1 MTDTTFRKVTAFV
14 TRGVEPNRQL
24 LTFVH
29 PLAGRQLPAGSVE
42 EGEEPIES
50 ATREVW
56 EETGVGNIEQ
66 IALIDVEKVHADGS
80 GFLSTEVGVR
90 SNPDDN
96 APISEFL
103 HRGYKVF
110 VGARRGAWVKVSHR
124 TYDFNVTPEVVLRDV
139 SGWVREAQVAH
150 ILERYHYHLVA
161 AADDRQS
168 WTREADGHLFQ
179 VEWVPLEPRPRLV
192 TGQQEWLDTRHAR
205 LSV

>member
-14 TRGVEPNRQL
+14 TRGVEPHRQL

-50 ATREVW
+50 AKREVW
-56 EETGVGNIEQ
+56 EETGVNDIEQ
-66 IALIDVEKVHADGS
+66 ITLIDVEKVHTNGS
-80 GFLSTEVGVR
+80 GFLSAQVGVR
-90 SNPDDN
+90 SYPEER
-96 APISEFL
+96 APVLEFL
-103 HRGYKVF
+103 PRGYKVS
-110 VGARRGAWVKVSHR
+110 VSDRRGAWVNVSHR
-124 TYDFNVTPEVVLRDV
+124 IYDFNVTPEVVLNEV
-139 SGWVREAQVAH
+139 FGWVPDAQVAQ

-192 TGQQEWLDTRHAR
+192 TGQQEWLDTRHAH